1 MILCGRKDLVVG
13 LHLKE
18 NYTLCTNYQNGIP
31 PRKAATLATLEGKS
45 KQVASDISNLSF
57 LAAKVD
63 ATLLGPTL
71 EAAYARNFIG
81 PRKSFH
87 KSR

>member
-45 KQVASDISNLSF
+45 KQVASDISNLRF
-57 LAAKVD
+57 LAPKMAICLTYLD
-63 ATLLGPTL
+63 
-71 EAAYARNFIG
+71 
-81 PRKSFH
+81 S
-87 KSR
+87 